1 MESVLVN
8 VENVSKK
15 YCMNLKRSL
24 LYGLSDMARELT
36 GKSLETDRLRRD
48 EFWAL
53 ENVSFEM
60 KQGESLGII
69 GRNGAG
75 KTTLL
80 KIINGL
86 IKPTRGKITIKG
98 KVGALIALGTG
109 FNPIL
114 TGRENIKVAG
124 AILGFSSKEMDERLD
139 EIIAFSDIGDFID
152 APVKSYSSGMLVR
165 LGFAVAIQLQ
175 PDVLLV
181 DEVLAVGDLR
191 FAVKCHKR
199 ITEYQNNGGSLIL
212 VSHGLHNI
220 RFHCDKAIWLH
231 NGEIKEYGPSHEI
244 CNSYEIFTARENHD
258 PGQELYFDDTIKIM
272 NVAYPTVLKSHDP
285 FVFEFTLQVKK
296 KIKKTLFVFSI
307 MDIRG
312 EDIID
317 NYSGFDGFSPFL
329 DEGVYRVKLKYDALH
344 LSKGVYSI
352 TLVVSNNTINDHLAF
367 FQQSFKFEVISKKPE
382 FGLLSLKPE
391 WSISSSI

>member
-1 MESVLVN
+1 
-8 VENVSKK
+8 
-15 YCMNLKRSL
+15 
-24 LYGLSDMARELT
+24 
-36 GKSLETDRLRRD
+36 
-48 EFWAL
+48 
-53 ENVSFEM
+53 M

-317 NYSGFDGFSPFL
+317 NYSGFDGFSPSL

-367 FQQSFKFEVISKKPE
+367 FQKSFKFEVISKKPE